1 MRYAQIRKT
10 DIANGVGIR
19 TSLFVTGCEFNCKNC
34 FNKEFQ
40 DFSYGNE
47 FTKEVE
53 DSFINCVN
61 QPRIVG
67 ATILGGEPMH
77 RTNRFCVAAI
87 TTRIKSECVGK
98 TVWVYTGFKYEKL
111 LEESPEV
118 LKDVDVLVDGLFVEG
133 LKSPTLRFKGSSNQ
147 RIIDVQ
153 ESLRTNKIVLWE
165 EDI

>member
-53 DSFINCVN
+53 KNDKSC
-61 QPRIVG
+61 
-67 ATILGGEPMH
+67 TI
-77 RTNRFCVAAI
+77 
-87 TTRIKSECVGK
+87 
-98 TVWVYTGFKYEKL
+98 
-111 LEESPEV
+111 
-118 LKDVDVLVDGLFVEG
+118 
-133 LKSPTLRFKGSSNQ
+133 KG
-147 RIIDVQ
+147 I
-153 ESLRTNKIVLWE
+153 
-165 EDI
+165 